1 MASNKLKTVVSAL
14 ETSRDALS
22 GHIHSLDQAQLD
34 RSPSEEKWSVGEVLH
49 HLILVDMANKAL
61 LNRLVEREK
70 KHAGKAACGGDAA
83 SVQNDPVVLPKDIAN
98 LITTFPV
105 FSGASPQQGLERNYL
120 LKQLKQTRAAIM
132 KIAEATVGNNMSNL
146 SFPHPVLGRLDFYQ
160 WLLFLSEHERGHTKQ
175 IIEILEESNLSIKA
189 DM

>member
-70 KHAGKAACGGDAA
+70 KHVTPLTHPFKAFE
-83 SVQNDPVVLPKDIAN
+83 
-98 LITTFPV
+98 T
-105 FSGASPQQGLERNYL
+105 
-120 LKQLKQTRAAIM
+120 
-132 KIAEATVGNNMSNL
+132 
-146 SFPHPVLGRLDFYQ
+146 
-160 WLLFLSEHERGHTKQ
+160 LFK
-175 IIEILEESNLSIKA
+175 NP
-189 DM
+189 